1 MPSTPI
7 LSDGKTT
14 DKWNH
19 VSKKEIGKIS
29 PQIIL
34 LVDPCCH
41 LLQPLTVFQYR
52 FNKSMPRY
60 TRS

>member
-1 MPSTPI
+1 MPPTPI

-41 LLQPLTVFQYR
+41 LL
-52 FNKSMPRY
+52 
-60 TRS
+60 